1 MKDLDDLTRDEGFLS
16 EIINAITSGIF
27 VTDLQQNILM
37 INKPGAKMV
46 GKRAGECFDR
56 KCYEI
61 FNTPLCNTPD
71 CPNLM
76 ARENKSINRGQTIL
90 HFNDQEI
97 PIEYT
102 ARPLRNYQG
111 DIIGCV
117 ENFIDISDRLDKDRI
132 ILEQKEKL
140 IRKREE
146 DIRHLQDEIMELST
160 PVIEIWDGILT
171 LPLIGTLDSHRA
183 KIAMQRVLEAI
194 ERSRASF
201 VIIDITGVP
210 AVDSEVAG
218 HILQTANATRLMGS
232 QAILTG
238 VGPHIA
244 QIIAQEGVGLENLTV
259 RGRMTDALHYAI
271 GQLARKEEL
280 VARATALIG
289 ASNSND

>member
-1 MKDLDDLTRDEGFLS
+1 MQDLNDLTRDEGFLS

-27 VTDLQQNILM
+27 VTDPDHNILM

-61 FNTPLCNTPD
+61 FSTPLCNTQN
-71 CPNLM
+71 CPCRLAM
-76 ARENKSINRGQTIL
+76 ENQLINQGQTML
-90 HFNDQEI
+90 QFNGQEI
-97 PIEYT
+97 PIEYS
-102 ARPLRNYQG
+102 ARPLRNYKG
-111 DIIGCV
+111 EIIGCV
-117 ENFIDISDRLDKDRI
+117 ENFIDITERLEKDRI
-132 ILEQKEKL
+132 ILEQKEQL
-140 IRKREE
+140 IKKREE

-183 KIAMQRVLEAI
+183 KIAMERVLEAI
-194 ERSRASF
+194 EQHRASF

-210 AVDSEVAG
+210 MVDSEVAS

-232 QAILTG
+232 EAILTG

-244 QIIAQEGVGLENLTV
+244 QVIAQGGVGLENLTV
-259 RGRMTDALHYAI
+259 RGRMTDALHFAI
-271 GQLARKEEL
+271 GQLAMKSEQ
-280 VARATALIG
+280 VARAIALVRG
-289 ASNSND
+289 GSSE